1 MPGSKNRFRQ
11 AESILTR
18 TFYGNEMP
26 LQVIPEIKIIEETE
40 TELEP
45 LFRVLIHNDNVTPMD
60 FVVHILKVNFYLA
73 NEKAAEIM
81 FTAHIYGT
89 AYVQTLAKSEA
100 EKRINKAHAAA
111 NNAGYPLKFS
121 MEPE

>member
-1 MPGSKNRFRQ
+1 MANIYSQ
-11 AESILTR
+11 I
-18 TFYGNEMP
+18 
-26 LQVIPEIKIIEETE
+26 VPEIEIVEETE

-45 LFRVLIHNDNVTPMD
+45 LYRVIIHNDMVTPMD
-60 FVVHILKVNFYLA
+60 FVVHVLKNHFYLS
-73 NEKAAEIM
+73 NNKAADIM
-81 FTAHIYGT
+81 FTAHVYGT

-100 EKRINKAHAAA
+100 EKRINKAHFEA